1 MRLASASMGALVA
14 ACALGTGCHCSGGGA
29 RHDPVL
35 EKASFGD
42 LSGASGASDLPLG
55 PYIALARAVV
65 AHQDRREVGALPPA
79 PGRRVFLT
87 VFPRHAPRV
96 VRSALGDT
104 LESAV
109 TAAAEAVPALED
121 TSPDAFRVELDVV
134 REVRPFLLNDDL
146 AVPWAELG
154 MTGYAL
160 VGAGSAPG
168 YVLPGE
174 VLLDH
179 DFVEARQPK
188 LKSAALVRTMEGR
201 AGFERTRGWMYQM
214 RTQAAVDPARRV
226 DGGARALNLLRGA
239 PERDLGEGA
248 PLTSDALLESVRLG
262 ADYLA
267 RVLDPNGRYIYEY
280 RPSDDHP
287 YTSYELLR
295 HCGST
300 YALLEAYEELHTPL
314 YLEKAEAAIGYFES
328 KLIFGEGEGGP
339 TADIL
344 DVKNQELQK
353 VGGAGLALIA
363 LAKHLETT
371 GKHDRL
377 GTMQSL
383 ARLIVDQQYPD
394 GHFRANADLE
404 SEGKAPPDSKL
415 PRELVY
421 YMGEAALGLMR
432 LFRID
437 HDVRWL
443 DSARKVADYVIDVR
457 DANTDEDSLE
467 HDHWMSYAFNELYRE
482 TKNPAYMKHAYE
494 IARAILKKQHTA
506 KEAPAPD
513 FVGAFYPQPQAT
525 PASTRLEALDA
536 DMELSRF
543 AGKPDAWLMT
553 PALAVA
559 RFTRAEQLDADALF
573 WASDPDKALGG
584 VRESLFVGNIRIDY
598 VQHAISSWLHLARL
612 LRDPAYARGVSAP

>member
-14 ACALGTGCHCSGGGA
+14 ACALSAGCHCSGGGA

-42 LSGASGASDLPLG
+42 LSGASGPSDLPLA
-55 PYIALARAVV
+55 PYVALARAIV
-65 AHQDRREVGALPPA
+65 AHQGRGAVGAIPPV

-96 VRSALGDT
+96 VTSALGDT
-104 LESAV
+104 LERAV
-109 TAAAEAVPALED
+109 TLAAEAMPVLED
-121 TSPDAFRVELDVV
+121 TSPNAFRVELDVV
-134 REVRPFLLNDDL
+134 REVRPCLLNDGD

-154 MTGYAL
+154 MEGYAL
-160 VGAGSAPG
+160 ARAGSAPG

-179 DFVEARQPK
+179 DFVEAKQPK
-188 LKSAALVRTMEGR
+188 LKSAALVRAMETR
-201 AGFERTRGWMYQM
+201 AGFERTRGLMYQM
-214 RTQAAVDPARRV
+214 LTQAAVDPAPP
-226 DGGARALNLLRGA
+226 GEAKTRALNLRRGA
-239 PERDLGEGA
+239 PERDLGVGA
-248 PLTSDALLESVRLG
+248 PLTSEALLESVRLG

-267 RVLDPNGRYIYEY
+267 RVLDQNGRYLYEY
-280 RPSDDHP
+280 RPSDDHA

-314 YLEKAEAAIGYFES
+314 YLAKAEAAIGYFES

-344 DVKNQELQK
+344 DVKNQEQQK
-353 VGGAGLALIA
+353 AGGAGLALIA
-363 LAKHLETT
+363 LAKHAETT
-371 GKHDRL
+371 GKRDRL
-377 GTMQSL
+377 KTMQSL

-404 SEGKAPPDSKL
+404 DEGKAPPDSKL
-415 PRELVY
+415 PKELVY
-421 YMGEAALGLMR
+421 YTGEAALGLIR

-457 DANTDEDSLE
+457 DAHTDVDSLE

-482 TKNPAYMKHAYE
+482 TKNPAYLDHAYK
-494 IARAILKKQHTA
+494 IAHAILKKQHTA

-513 FVGAFYPQPQAT
+513 YVGAFYLQPQAT

-553 PALAVA
+553 PAVAIA
-559 RFTRAEQLDADALF
+559 RFTRTQQLDADALF

-612 LRDPAYARGVSAP
+612 LRDPAYATAASAP